1 MAGQRL
7 PGTLIR
13 VRRCRRNDLS
23 PVSALLRVEADGR
36 FERLFA
42 RLVRDL
48 GGDVYVAENEAGEIV
63 GLVALRY
70 MRSLAARGMAA
81 ILDQARAREGAESP
95 LLDGLV
101 AFAEA
106 RARRRG
112 CDRLTAWVDERD
124 AALRTALV
132 TRGYRPGTR
141 LTRELGG
148 AA

>member
-7 PGTLIR
+7 PGTLVR
-13 VRRCRRNDLS
+13 VRRCRRHDLS
-23 PVSALLRVEADGR
+23 PVRTLLGVEADGR

-48 GGDVYVAENEAGEIV
+48 GGDVYVAEDVAGEIV

-70 MRSLAARGMAA
+70 TRSLAARGMAA
-81 ILDQARAREGAESP
+81 ILDQARAREDADTP

-124 AALRTALV
+124 AALRAALV
-132 TRGYRPGTR
+132 ARGYRSGTR
-141 LTRELGG
+141 LTRDLGG
-148 AA
+148 AV

>member
-7 PGTLIR
+7 PGTLVR
-13 VRRCRRNDLS
+13 VRRCRRHDLS
-23 PVSALLRVEADGR
+23 PVRTLLGVEADGR
-36 FERLFA
+36 FDRFFA

-48 GGDVYVAENEAGEIV
+48 GGDVYVAEDGGGEIV
-63 GLVALRY
+63 GLVAVRY
-70 MRSLAARGMAA
+70 ARSLAARGMAA
-81 ILDQARAREGAESP
+81 ILDQAHAREEADAP

-124 AALRTALV
+124 GALRAALVA
-132 TRGYRPGTR
+132 RGYRSGTH
-141 LTRELGG
+141 LTRDLGEP
-148 AA
+148 A

>member
-7 PGTLIR
+7 PGTQVR
-13 VRRCRRNDLS
+13 VRRCRRHDLS
-23 PVSALLRVEADGR
+23 PVRALLGVEADGR

-48 GGDVYVAENEAGEIV
+48 GGDLYVAEDVAGEIV
-63 GLVALRY
+63 GLVSLRY
-70 MRSLAARGMAA
+70 TRSLAQRGMAA
-81 ILDQARAREGAESP
+81 ILDQARAQGGADAP

-112 CDRLTAWVDERD
+112 CHHLTAWVDERD
-124 AALRTALV
+124 GALRAALVA
-132 TRGYRPGTR
+132 RGYRSGIR
-141 LTRELGG
+141 LTLDLGG